1 MQELKNWKGNFEDVS
16 GSGSALQFDYAFNPS
31 TILNV
36 ELREVLATPRK
47 VPRQLREEIAGI
59 LIYEFFSG
67 KEYEI
72 KDDKLFM
79 GKFGVF
85 YPLFLNIRNM
95 EGWTEIKALARTN
108 SMAGVFILKTLLGEL
123 FSLLDEYE
131 EKESEFSRKSP
142 KNLEKAL
149 TALRRLINETYA
161 VWEKKRFQKM
171 EENFHWQERLD
182 TWGQQKIEENNQ
194 EKNHKNNQENSQE
207 NNQENSQENNQEKA
221 RKTIRKTARK
231 TIRKTIRQNSQE
243 NLLTSPDVQNRES
256 SGQQSEKAAGSEKLA
271 LMTQEFMFSE
281 KAGEILDSTVGEKIA
296 AKIEE
301 LIPILEENLEM
312 LDILSMLFPGKM
324 WGQSLRSL
332 HREYFGDLE
341 KYAAA
346 FRKSSEI
353 REILEQIGRIEL
365 EYGSK
370 KLNLSPYSKSEVHNV
385 TFSGDIQTLLPIEAV
400 KLKNPILKLKF
411 YADMLEGKLL
421 TYQLRGD
428 NWNSDTAGKRRK
440 GPVVALVD
448 TSASMRGIP
457 ETLAKAV
464 MLAITTRMLKEGR
477 DVKVILFSSKWQ
489 TFEIELTNKKRM
501 GQEFLEFL
509 KYTFGGGTDFNTAL
523 RAGLKAMKGEKAF
536 EGADI
541 LFLTDGAS
549 ELSEVP
555 LIREWKEIKNERKAR
570 IFSLI
575 IGNYDACGLDQVS
588 DHTYIIRDAGNWEVR
603 ESPSSFVKAISRPF
617 RF

>member
-1 MQELKNWKGNFEDVS
+1 MQELKDWKESFEGLS
-16 GSGSALQFDYAFNPS
+16 ASSSALQFDYAFNPS

-47 VPRQLREEIAGI
+47 MPRQLREEIAAI

-79 GKFGVF
+79 GKFGIF

-95 EGWTEIKALARTN
+95 EGWAEIKDLAKTN
-108 SMAGVFILKTLLGEL
+108 IMAGVYILKTLLNEL

-131 EKESEFSRKSP
+131 DIESEFSKKSP
-142 KNLEKAL
+142 KNLEKVL
-149 TALRRLINETYA
+149 KALRRLVNETYA
-161 VWEKKRFQKM
+161 VWEKEKFKKM
-171 EENFHWQERLD
+171 GEDLNWQETLNS
-182 TWGQQKIEENNQ
+182 WGQQKIEEDNQ
-194 EKNHKNNQENSQE
+194 EKNLYDNQE
-207 NNQENSQENNQEKA
+207 NNQENSQKNNQENNQEKS
-221 RKTIRKTARK
+221 REKS
-231 TIRKTIRQNSQE
+231 QENSQE
-243 NLLTSPDVQNRES
+243 NPPGNSDSQMWENSAQE
-256 SGQQSEKAAGSEKLA
+256 SEKTSGSERLA

-281 KAGEILDSTVGEKIA
+281 RAGDILDSTVEEKIA
-296 AKIEE
+296 EKIEK
-301 LIPILEENLEM
+301 LIPVLEDNLEM
-312 LDILSMLFPGKM
+312 LEVLSMLFPGKM
-324 WGQSLRSL
+324 WGQSLRAL

-341 KYAAA
+341 KYAAV
-346 FRKSSEI
+346 FRKSYEI
-353 REILEQIGRIEL
+353 REILEQLGRIEL

-400 KLKNPILKLKF
+400 KLKNPILKRKF

-421 TYQLRGD
+421 TYQLRGE

-440 GPVVALVD
+440 GPVIALVD

-464 MLAITTRMLKEGR
+464 LLAITTRMLKEGR

-489 TFEIELTNKKRM
+489 TFEIELTDKKRM
-501 GQEFLEFL
+501 GKEFLEFL

-523 RAGLKAMKGEKAF
+523 RAGLKVMKGEKAF

-555 LIREWKEIKNERKAR
+555 LIREWKEIKDERKAR

-588 DHTYIIRDAGNWEVR
+588 DHTYVIRDAGNWDVR
-603 ESPSSFVKAISRPF
+603 ESPASFIKAISKPL